1 MEYVVKYIDRNIVKL
16 VSKEGKEE
24 KEYKKDTF
32 PEDVSTGDE
41 YSICDDNGSEKI
53 ELLKEALED
62 EGNKEGIYKI
72 TYLDNR
78 FAIMD
83 ELFDKHPCKRTVKKE
98 KFPNDVEYGDY
109 IDFYDKCEQGVEYP
123 IFRKHKKEEKNRKL
137 EELYVIKNID
147 DKNIYL
153 LKNGEKKVIKLPKIQ
168 GNYFKLDLVYL
179 DEENGQIKIVKDQIF
194 TPYFTSF
201 LSKHDKDTILN
212 KNHFKISKWIVE
224 YNYKHAISL
233 IEFETLKNPI
243 YVADYQLFPSASFC
257 DPYFKIELGNTV
269 GFEFDY
275 INEEISHLYWEIL
288 VDYQI
293 HTGDLSDKEIYEYY
307 KNKVEEFEK
316 RFKILKKIN
325 KQCEK
330 YYQEHP
336 LEYTKYEISDYY
348 LVESKESNNLWEL
361 KSLTHSEEDYYEPLY
376 VNEKDLPK
384 HLREG
389 DKLVEVLV
397 GTSKKPKYYYCREK
411 MREEFTIEYQ
421 RMIDIRDEY
430 KGLCK

>member
-1 MEYVVKYIDRNIVKL
+1 MEYIV
-16 VSKEGKEE
+16 GQIE
-24 KEYKKDTF
+24 KEDIKLYNKENKEDIKTYSIKEF
-32 PEDVSTGDE
+32 PEDVCLGDVYQIDGE
-41 YSICDDNGSEKI
+41 NKKLIKKSEF
-53 ELLKEALED
+53 LKERFSSLQKVIYIDKYGLISQHLFNKGIKHITSLDDAD
-62 EGNKEGIYKI
+62 ENI
-72 TYLDNR
+72 
-78 FAIMD
+78 
-83 ELFDKHPCKRTVKKE
+83 
-98 KFPNDVEYGDY
+98 EYGDIISY
-109 IDFYDKCEQGVEYP
+109 HNIHSINRKVTYP
-123 IFRKHKKEEKNRKL
+123 IFCKHKKEEKNRRV

-153 LKNGEKKVIKLPKIQ
+153 LKNGEKRVVKLPKVQ
-168 GNYFKLDLVYL
+168 GNYSKLDLVYL
-179 DEENGQIKIVKDQIF
+179 DEENGQTKIVKDQIF

-212 KNHFKISKWIVE
+212 KNHFKITKWIVE

-376 VNEKDLPK
+376 VNEKDLPE

-421 RMIDIRDEY
+421 RMVDIRDRY
-430 KGLCK
+430 KKLCLN

>member
-1 MEYVVKYIDRNIVKL
+1 MEYIVGQIEKENVKL
-16 VSKEGKEE
+16 YNKENKEDI
-24 KEYKKDTF
+24 KTYSINNF
-32 PEDVSTGDE
+32 PEDVCLGDVYQIDGKDKKLIKRSE
-41 YSICDDNGSEKI
+41 Y
-53 ELLKEALED
+53 LKEEFSSLQKVIYID
-62 EGNKEGIYKI
+62 KYGLISQYLFNKDFIDSVSYDDI
-72 TYLDNR
+72 
-78 FAIMD
+78 
-83 ELFDKHPCKRTVKKE
+83 DKG
-98 KFPNDVEYGDY
+98 VEYGDIISFHNIY
-109 IDFYDKCEQGVEYP
+109 RLNKNLQYSIVQ
-123 IFRKHKKEEKNRKL
+123 KHKKEERNRKI
-137 EELYVIKNID
+137 EELYVIKDID

-179 DEENGQIKIVKDQIF
+179 DEENGQTKIVKDQIF

-212 KNHFKISKWIVE
+212 KNHFKITKWIVE

-257 DPYFKIELGNTV
+257 DPYFKIELGNTI

-307 KNKVEEFEK
+307 KSKVEEFEK

-376 VNEKDLPK
+376 VNEKDLPE

-397 GTSKKPKYYYCREK
+397 GTSKKPQYYYCREK

>member
-1 MEYVVKYIDRNIVKL
+1 MEYIVGQIEKENVKL
-16 VSKEGKEE
+16 YNKENKEDIKTYSI
-24 KEYKKDTF
+24 KEF
-32 PEDVSTGDE
+32 PEDVCLGDVYQIDGENKKLIKRSE
-41 YSICDDNGSEKI
+41 Y
-53 ELLKEALED
+53 LKEEFSSLQKVIYID
-62 EGNKEGIYKI
+62 KYGLISQYLFNKDLINSVSYNDI
-72 TYLDNR
+72 
-78 FAIMD
+78 
-83 ELFDKHPCKRTVKKE
+83 DK
-98 KFPNDVEYGDY
+98 DVEYGD
-109 IDFYDKCEQGVEYP
+109 IISFYNIYRLNKNLQYSIVQ
-123 IFRKHKKEEKNRKL
+123 KHKKEEKNRKI

-153 LKNGEKKVIKLPKIQ
+153 LKNGEKNVIKLPKIQ

-212 KNHFKISKWIVE
+212 KNHFKITKWIVE

-257 DPYFKIELGNTV
+257 DPYFKIELGNTI

-307 KNKVEEFEK
+307 KSKVEEFEK

-397 GTSKKPKYYYCREK
+397 GTSNKPQYYYCREE

-421 RMIDIRDEY
+421 RMIDIRDRY
-430 KGLCK
+430 KELCK